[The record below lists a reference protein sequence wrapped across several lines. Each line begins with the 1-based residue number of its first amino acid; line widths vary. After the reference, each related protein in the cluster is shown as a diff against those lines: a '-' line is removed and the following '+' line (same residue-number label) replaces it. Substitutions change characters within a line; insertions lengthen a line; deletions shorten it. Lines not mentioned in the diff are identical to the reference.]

1 MGMRTIIA
9 FAVICAIIGFAN
21 FPEGR
26 EAFNKWAGFILIQ
39 SIALDWIYA
48 IRINF
53 DNSKTE

>member
-1 MGMRTIIA
+1 MRTIIA